1 MSQDRTAREKLT
13 QLADAILQDILETPD
28 ADIVAEVDS
37 ADIERA
43 RAIFIEVKMN
53 VSKQLL
59 IKAKAE
65 HEAWGASRE
74 HTVNSINRSS
84 ARDRFEKKVRRGD
97 PDLNQKL
104 TLAARNGKSPSESD
118 IAGMA
123 DDWADLQRLDGK
135 EPEE

>member
-1 MSQDRTAREKLT
+1 MSQDRTARDKLI
-13 QLADAILQDILETPD
+13 QLADAILQDIFETPD
-28 ADIVAEVDS
+28 GDIVAEVDS
-37 ADIERA
+37 ADIDRA
-43 RAIFIEVKMN
+43 RAIFVEVKMN

-59 IKAKAE
+59 TKAKAQ
-65 HEAWGASRE
+65 HEAWGNSRAQ
-74 HTVNSINRSS
+74 NGRSLDRS
-84 ARDRFEKKVRRGD
+84 VARDHFERIRRGD

-104 TLAARNGKSPSESD
+104 TLAARNGNSPSESD

>member
-37 ADIERA
+37 ADIERV
-43 RAIFIEVKMN
+43 RAIFVEVKMN

-59 IKAKAE
+59 IKAKAQ
-65 HEAWGASRE
+65 HEAWDASR
-74 HTVNSINRSS
+74 VQNGSSFDRSA
-84 ARDRFEKKVRRGD
+84 ARDRFERIRRGD
-97 PDLNQKL
+97 PELNQKL

-135 EPEE
+135 EPKE